1 MTDGPSNR
9 SEQAID
15 PELNARMA
23 ALIASL
29 DLAAEFDADGSQY
42 SELDELGRV
51 VVHLPGGEMV
61 LWQEPDGSP

>member
-1 MTDGPSNR
+1 MADGPSNR
-9 SEQAID
+9 NERVID
-15 PELNARMA
+15 PALNARMA
-23 ALIASL
+23 ELIASL